1 MNKDFLEFFQNYLSS
16 GRAYLKWLEFTNK
29 GPFNFDKLYLNFRK
43 MIKDNVLDLSES
55 STLMY
60 APFYYYIH
68 EVNNNDKYEPT
79 KDSTD
84 PKKIQDN
91 KRRFRIN
98 KTGVIANL
106 IFILEL
112 ICVKKIIKSI
122 EYGDSE
128 LATYF

>member
-1 MNKDFLEFFQNYLSS
+1 MTNMNL
-16 GRAYLKWLEFTNK
+16 LKIQL
-29 GPFNFDKLYLNFRK
+29 
-43 MIKDNVLDLSES
+43 IQ
-55 STLMY
+55 
-60 APFYYYIH
+60 
-68 EVNNNDKYEPT
+68 
-79 KDSTD
+79 
-84 PKKIQDN
+84 KKIQDN